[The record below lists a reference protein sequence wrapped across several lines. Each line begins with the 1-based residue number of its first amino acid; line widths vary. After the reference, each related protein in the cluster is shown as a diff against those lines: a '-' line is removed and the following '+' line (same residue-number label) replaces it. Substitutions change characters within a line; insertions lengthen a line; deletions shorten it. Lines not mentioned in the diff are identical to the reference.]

1 MGTFALDHVALQV
14 RRLQE
19 AEVYYGT
26 LFGAE
31 VAFRE
36 ARIGGEW
43 RTLPEDAGWAD
54 AAAAGIE
61 LELSCLERDG
71 FLLALT
77 VDPGTG
83 PGSLLDHIAVRMDQV
98 SLDHL
103 RSLTAV
109 LSCRVKSDRP
119 DHLVFVDKYG
129 VHWEI
134 GLPHTGRQRDR
145 STGARTGRWIEL
157 PGRTSEAG
165 GGGQA

>member
-1 MGTFALDHVALQV
+1 MGAFAIDHVALQV

-31 VAFRE
+31 VACRE

-43 RTLPEDAGWAD
+43 RTLPLDAGWPD
-54 AAAAGIE
+54 AIAAGID
-61 LELSCLERDG
+61 LELSLLERDG

-83 PGSLLDHIAVRMDQV
+83 PGSLLDHIGVQV
-98 SLDHL
+98 DDEAALDHI
-103 RSLTAV
+103 RGLTAH
-109 LSCRVKSDRP
+109 LGCRIKSDRP
-119 DHLVFVDKYG
+119 GNLLFVDKYG

-134 GLPHTGRQRDR
+134 GLPESGPASER
-145 STGARTGRWIEL
+145 SSGAAAGRWIEL
-157 PGRTSEAG
+157 PGR
-165 GGGQA
+165 